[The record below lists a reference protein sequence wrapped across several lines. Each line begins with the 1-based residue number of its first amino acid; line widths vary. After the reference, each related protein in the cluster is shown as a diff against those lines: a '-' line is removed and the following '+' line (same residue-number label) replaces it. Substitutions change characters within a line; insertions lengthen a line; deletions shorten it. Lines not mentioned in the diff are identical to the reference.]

1 MIELAAGARYFED
14 GEVTGIDSL
23 PSGSL
28 GAIFEQ
34 KTDSGETAVML
45 IAMRNVDR
53 HNEGDWNFYL
63 SIDYTDVVSER
74 WDRYCKITKS
84 PINDAEAALRVEE
97 EMTEAFNSLVREIK
111 AGRDLK
117 GIAERYGL
125 EQVDKYEA

>member
-23 PSGSL
+23 PSGFL
-28 GAIFEQ
+28 GAIYEQ
-34 KTDSGETAVML
+34 KTDSSETAVML

-53 HNEGDWNFYL
+53 HNEGDWDFYL
-63 SIDYTDVVSER
+63 SIDYTDTASEH

-84 PINDAEAALRVEE
+84 PIDDAEAALRVENE
-97 EMTEAFNSLVREIK
+97 QTKTFNSIVGEIQAHK
-111 AGRDLK
+111 GLK

-125 EQVDKYEA
+125 ELSS

>member
-53 HNEGDWNFYL
+53 HNEGDWSFYL
-63 SIDYTDVVSER
+63 SIGYTDAVSER

-97 EMTEAFNSLVREIK
+97 GQTKTFNSIVGEIQ
-111 AGRDLK
+111 AGVGLDKVAEEYSLELDL
-117 GIAERYGL
+117 
-125 EQVDKYEA
+125 